1 MQIIHYSRCR
11 MVPTPSSLAAQL
23 GYLQAEAARHHE
35 PSVKIEFG
43 DYDHR
48 DDHYW
53 MRHAASSR
61 SLYARSRG
69 SDAHAVAFSPCESG
83 DRILVRADADIRT
96 AADLRGCRIA
106 LPKIARRQFDMDRQV
121 YLKPYLTALRKV
133 GLTLQD
139 VRSVDTLFERPKL
152 RDAPP
157 EPRNFFEVAGEM
169 FVDQLRRGEVDA
181 AVTTVRPTD
190 MTGLR
195 EIYSSRNDEA
205 LTARG
210 EPRALLVSGPLLR
223 EHRAV
228 VVRLLTCLLRA
239 EEWAAAHPA
248 EVPALVAR
256 DIGLSLE
263 SLKRRDIDFVGWSHL
278 SCSQSDRGAMQARVG
293 FLRSSGVLEGT
304 VALEEWIEPTV
315 IAEARVALEADKR
328 KAAHP

>member
-11 MVPTPSSLAAQL
+11 MIPTPSSLAAQL
-23 GYLQAEAARHHE
+23 GYLQTEAPRHLE

-53 MRHAASSR
+53 MRHATSSR

-69 SDAHAVAFSPCESG
+69 SDAHAVAFSPYESG
-83 DRILVRADADIRT
+83 DRILVRADTDIRT

-106 LPKIARRQFDMDRQV
+106 LPKIAGPRFDIDRQV

-139 VRSVDTLFERPKL
+139 VRSVDTPFERPRL

-195 EIYSSRNDEA
+195 EIYSSRNDDA
-205 LTARG
+205 LIARG
-210 EPRALLVSGPLLR
+210 DLRALLVSGPLLR

-239 EEWAAAHPA
+239 EEWAAVHPA

-256 DIGLSLE
+256 DIGLSPE
-263 SLKRRDIDFVGWSHL
+263 SLERREIDFVGWSRL
-278 SCSQSDRGAMQARVG
+278 SCSQSDWGTMQEQME
-293 FLRSSGVLEGT
+293 FLRSSGVLEGA
-304 VALEEWIEPTV
+304 VALDEWIEPTV
-315 IAEARVALEADKR
+315 IAEAREALEAKNR
-328 KAAHP
+328 RAIHP